1 MAVRALGRSRSHG
14 PRRRCLAGSG
24 NLRVEPP
31 RRHRGPFATRAAEV
45 AAPALVYALLL
56 PPKLERSIPHRRS
69 LPDPRLSIRERAQT
83 FSSEAQ
89 RQTPLLLALEL
100 VSQAYAGAIRRK
112 AVRAYVDRWAS
123 RRTLIDQSATLL
135 PVTHH
140 LGGLP
145 PTVGADTVRI
155 RFQNVGP
162 IHAQERELRLNRMT
176 R

>member
-1 MAVRALGRSRSHG
+1 MAVRALGRSRPRG

-31 RRHRGPFATRAAEV
+31 CRHRGPFATRAAEV
-45 AAPALVYALLL
+45 AALALVYALLL

-69 LPDPRLSIRERAQT
+69 LPDPRLSIREREQT

-89 RQTPLLLALEL
+89 RQTPLLLALQL
-100 VSQAYAGAIRRK
+100 VSQAYAGPIRRK
-112 AVRAYVDRWAS
+112 TVRAYVDRWAS
-123 RRTLIDQSATLL
+123 RRTWIDQSATLL

-155 RFQNVGP
+155 RFHNVGP
-162 IHAQERELRLNRMT
+162 IHAQEREPCLNRMT